1 MREEQ
6 RQLIGRLAAGD
17 RVAAQRFVDTWNER
31 IVHWVWRRAPAA
43 RVEEYA
49 QDVWLHIMA
58 GNWMRLLQWQ
68 PLYDE
73 DAWHEHSLEAYL
85 KRLTENKVRDLL
97 RSDPKVLLRALD
109 PNDIVDRTTSLG
121 NDPEVEAER
130 SRLIEAYEFCSN
142 RFSDRDHL
150 MLRLWLEGHP
160 GEYIAEQIGTNAN
173 NVYQRRS
180 YLFRGLRDCLV
191 EQLPGYFRRV

>member
-1 MREEQ
+1 M
-6 RQLIGRLAAGD
+6 
-17 RVAAQRFVDTWNER
+17 AAQQFVDAWNDR
-31 IVHWVWRRAPAA
+31 IVYWVSRRVPAA

-49 QDVWLHIMA
+49 QEVWLHIMD
-58 GNWMRLLQWQ
+58 GNWKRLLQWR

-73 DAWHEHSLEAYL
+73 NAWHEHSLEAYL
-85 KRLTENKVRDLL
+85 KRLTENKVSDLL
-97 RSDPKVLLRALD
+97 RSDPTVLLRALD

-121 NDPEVEAER
+121 HDPEVEAER
-130 SRLIEAYEFCSN
+130 SRLIAAYEFCAN
-142 RFSDRDHL
+142 RFSDRDHRL
-150 MLRLWLEGHP
+150 LRLWLEGHAAQ
-160 GEYIAEQIGTNAN
+160 YIAERIGINAN